1 MRSAAPA
8 LVVLALVLAGFVAWR
23 LVFPTPR
30 FPEPTGPYAVGTRRF
45 HLVDPSRPDPFVP
58 GSAARELMVQVWYPA
73 AGAPDGSTEPY
84 LASSGLRDAV
94 AGFFRLPG
102 FLAASLQH
110 AATHSYPDAEPAV
123 GRFPVLLNPAG
134 FLGYSDSSL
143 FWVEELASHG
153 YLVVGIDQPG
163 TAAATVFPDGRVVPA
178 MAREEFRRYMPLAL
192 ASEPEARPVL
202 NGVPLPGGVI
212 PYLAQ
217 DLSFVLGEL
226 ARLDVEDPVLAGHV
240 DLERAGSFG
249 VSLGSYVTAEACR
262 RDERLKACL
271 VADSGHTRE
280 VAGEGLRQPVMVMS
294 RSEASFLRE
303 RERAGGWPDEE
314 IRHTLEDQEA
324 LFARS
329 AGDAYYLEVDAMFHV
344 NWTDAPVLSPL
355 VRWTGLAGPIDP
367 YRGFALVNA
376 YTVAFFDRYLKGA
389 QQTLLQS
396 PSLDWPE
403 VRLRSRAR

>member
-73 AGAPDGSTEPY
+73 TGA
-84 LASSGLRDAV
+84 
-94 AGFFRLPG
+94 
-102 FLAASLQH
+102 
-110 AATHSYPDAEPAV
+110 
-123 GRFPVLLNPAG
+123 
-134 FLGYSDSSL
+134 
-143 FWVEELASHG
+143 
-153 YLVVGIDQPG
+153 
-163 TAAATVFPDGRVVPA
+163 PDGRVVPA

-226 ARLDVEDPVLAGHV
+226 ARLDVEDPVLAGRV

-389 QQTLLQS
+389 QQTLLQA

-403 VRLRSRAR
+403 LRLRSRAR

>member
-23 LVFPTPR
+23 L
-30 FPEPTGPYAVGTRRF
+30 
-45 HLVDPSRPDPFVP
+45 
-58 GSAARELMVQVWYPA
+58 
-73 AGAPDGSTEPY
+73 
-84 LASSGLRDAV
+84 
-94 AGFFRLPG
+94 
-102 FLAASLQH
+102 
-110 AATHSYPDAEPAV
+110 
-123 GRFPVLLNPAG
+123 
-134 FLGYSDSSL
+134 
-143 FWVEELASHG
+143 
-153 YLVVGIDQPG
+153 
-163 TAAATVFPDGRVVPA
+163 VFPDGRVVPA

-389 QQTLLQS
+389 QQTLLQA